1 MAYIDTSDLESTY
14 TTLEDL
20 DNLLDDVNNDLKDI
34 NSNTNSEIRSNS
46 QNIKVDNS
54 KEQKDAVGE
63 VLKSFEIG
71 VEGISDSNLNAI
83 TNTTFSSNVFENSNI
98 DSNLSS
104 LSGEK
109 FSSGDYS
116 GFGVNSVMQN
126 ETSQVDMKYLREQYS
141 DERID
146 SLPIEDEMK
155 EALKKCLNNEDAES
169 FYLVAEIINTQEQLK
184 DSENEM
190 TRIDDEIV
198 KAVDISYK
206 SEWCQ
211 KWCDENRSQSGKTGE
226 SGVYS
231 AEEWSSAESA
241 FDEYRTS
248 LDSAARATKQNATTL
263 RQSLTEKR
271 AELSLMA
278 YLPYYDAVSST
289 ELEYN
294 SNLFDTLPKDEM
306 GLPLVSASKG
316 SAEDSPNIN
325 YILDHLNR
333 NGYQDF
339 LLSLVDEKGNFVL
352 DREGWIVTTACSE
365 EYSPLSL
372 METVEKTLDYLE
384 KNGMDINRD
393 EVINNYNGAYG
404 ELERKAY
411 KLLTIQERNVYEKLY
426 HEDPDSAHAY
436 LEAMEVTLNN
446 RAGFENAKKIY
457 EWYITGDDSFERVFN
472 IGVVGVG
479 GGVVGWAENAH
490 AWITGDVTVTE
501 NEYTQ
506 QWFMQFVSTAF
517 ITADIGEI
525 NKESLSQLKNYQI
538 GEDTEGKPVYLL
550 DDTAYNNLL
559 SKLNKGET
567 LNSNDVLYECKCMDQ
582 ETYEFMQSVYDSPD
596 FQNFLKQQDGSK
608 FLWGDEKY
616 WGNQVYSAAN
626 SIGNMLPSILIG
638 AALTPAG
645 AAFTV
650 GATTVTYGQIAS
662 NALMFLSSAGSSY
675 KEAKRNGHT
684 ESDSRLYGA
693 VSGVSELATGYLLGR
708 IPFVSKI
715 SGVLEDFSASSHHV
729 FVSAGLALLGDILGE
744 VKEEVVQIFISGAAE
759 YFILGEDVTWKD
771 LYTQIPDT
779 IVSTVISTGITNGVP
794 TVIQLGKYSLRVT
807 VQDAKQIASS
817 SDPKKMITDLFFARF
832 APSKESQSLNNSN
845 YTQEQIIYIAS
856 RLSSDESILN
866 TVDLITSDEMKAEV
880 ISNIID
886 NDIKLEALSKL
897 NTSEAKLTVAVTLS
911 DDSAKIKALPMI
923 ENLEEQK
930 VLIST
935 ISKENQQEAIDV
947 VNSTTLETKNSE
959 TTTVVDTT
967 SNVSELSEN
976 LEQINEEV
984 IDIIQNEDTQLD
996 SINETIEENSQIEL
1010 EITKD
1015 LTEELSDIENV
1026 SLESNTE
1033 PKQISTPREFFGEH
1047 RGQGGDIGIN
1057 QNIISRNSRCKINN
1071 LTEIQITNFELY
1083 LNDLGITDKEAIVL
1097 KLKNNKALTAEEFRI
1112 FYSYL
1117 YDVEF
1122 KDSSD
1127 IIQDINN
1134 YVDVNVQQTSSI
1146 YNDLQ
1151 NKLVTKYGMSN
1162 IEAKMLLDLINSK
1175 GLGVCGYATV
1185 ANAIVWF
1192 ISQNDLEAQFN
1203 ERFGFSIFN
1212 ENGTI
1217 NESELLLDMFMFFNS
1232 HFFTETDGSL
1242 KLNQSILMSNGM
1254 IDIDVVDQL
1263 LIDLGHTTYGYDYQN
1278 KEAHKNINSLLIEYF
1293 ESKGMS
1299 FKTENIL
1306 YSKKNLLEYNEFVT
1320 SITDL
1325 VNDAIDNGVSL
1336 NLAAWQFNLTRGGRS
1351 KNYSGG
1357 HSMYVIGISND
1368 VDNPGIRVLTFGNEW
1383 VVPFSVLYE
1392 GMSEGYN
1399 FSLSTIEISTNIEEQ
1414 RKGNSGKNIEIESI
1428 NDDKQ
1433 TGVRLNTKDHDSLT
1447 AYEFGTIESVFNSI
1461 IERQM
1466 IEQHSYQY
1474 SYNYAIKVLKEVLNK
1489 NRYDVVTNL
1498 NKARDNIKT
1507 VSNEAIQIYLN
1518 SLNNDRQSHELKIVE
1533 CVFNSIIER
1542 QMSEHS
1548 YQYSYNYAINVLKEV
1563 LNKNRYDVVTNLNK
1577 ARDNIKTVSNEAI
1590 QIYLNGLNNNQKT
1603 SQTVNQQSQTSIQNE
1618 VIDASS
1624 VSSNTDSQIS
1634 SQETVSTQSEGIE
1647 LITPQMEELSN
1658 QDNKEISSP
1667 DINVQEDVEVLE
1679 TSIPTVEKNS
1689 QATQQSTQI
1698 TVKDGCIY
1706 LTLPNGEIIT
1716 EPTRIALKNYA
1727 SAGHRDMNFLLSS
1740 NLANE
1745 LTILTSLGVS
1755 FDYNKEINSNYAS
1768 DEKYYIR
1775 LITSII
1781 GCYQEMLK
1789 NGSKKSLSGL
1799 DRVDSVNGLNK
1810 DSAGFI
1816 STAKRDKNMKPEEH
1830 KTNLLGMF
1838 GKSNDALAVTVNTG
1852 NVLCIEMDDYNA
1864 ISQEKGEILIAP
1876 FCKTS
1881 YNENSNTLIVTPI
1894 EYCKSDVTLEQILDE
1909 RPKLAEALKNWDNLI
1924 KKRNS
1929 DKNYNDSVYVKTQTE
1944 IRIAELESEIATYK
1958 EHLKYY
1964 LMNVFVEL
1972 EEAQT
1977 RKSISTRYVTINSD
1991 AQNTN
1996 LLNNNGSTYTLEIG
2010 TKSFSLTENQVKILE
2025 NTFGKEWY
2033 NNVDLNTFKNMQ
2045 VYLNELELKSQNY
2058 VHNEDGSAQIKIETD
2073 GKIQTINVPRALV
2086 SYLEEINSNWM
2097 YLSNEKI
2104 NKMINEANEIISSC
2118 NIYEDSEGNKIWDID
2133 FIKNNAGEKIV
2144 GISVEDSTY
2153 LYNKYGESLLKG
2165 KTIEEIKVILEQEGI
2180 KFKSYETIL
2189 FNIDGLHQN
2198 VVLETDIINHLS
2210 ELFGNNWSSE
2220 IKSIDQINKIKNAY
2234 NNADQEAQKQGFEII
2249 NKNQENDNLKDN
2261 IKIPNEKNSFVDK
2274 EVSTP
2279 KEEIEILETES
2290 SNRNE
2295 TNIPA
2300 QLKDDIM
2307 EVLTDNGHTNIQK
2320 ANDFL
2325 NSLSQDQIDE
2335 IQRNKD
2341 TIENNIEYTKGGS
2354 YDSQQ
2359 YHEHLHYIVELKQL
2373 KRNILLMYEEFM
2385 QNQNSTNNTTT
2396 STSTIQTS
2404 YSESGL
2410 NNVETFMS

>member
-71 VEGISDSNLNAI
+71 VEGISDSNLNSI

-116 GFGVNSVMQN
+116 GFGVNSVIQN
-126 ETSQVDMKYLREQYS
+126 ETSRVDMKYLREQYS

-169 FYLVAEIINTQEQLK
+169 FYLVAGIINTQEQLK

-190 TRIDDEIV
+190 ARIDEEIE
-198 KAVDISYK
+198 KTFDTGYK
-206 SEWCQ
+206 GEWCQ
-211 KWCDENRSQSGKTGE
+211 KWCDENRSQSGKKGE

-231 AEEWSSAESA
+231 DEEWSSAESA

-248 LDSAARATKQNATTL
+248 LDSAARATKQNATSL
-263 RQSLTEKR
+263 RKSLIEKR

-306 GLPLVSASKG
+306 GLPLVSAPDG
-316 SAEDSPNIN
+316 SAEDTPNIN
-325 YILDHLNR
+325 YILDHLFR
-333 NGYQDF
+333 NGYQEF

-384 KNGMDINRD
+384 KNGMDIDRD
-393 EVINNYNGAYG
+393 GVINNYNGAYG

-517 ITADIGEI
+517 MTADIGEI

-608 FLWGDEKY
+608 FLWGDEEY

-638 AALTPAG
+638 AALAPAG

-779 IVSTVISTGITNGVP
+779 VVSTVISTGITNGVP

-1254 IDIDVVDQL
+1254 IDIDLVDQL

-1414 RKGNSGKNIEIESI
+1414 GKGNSGKNIEIESI

-1447 AYEFGTIESVFNSI
+1447 AYEFETIESVFNSI
-1461 IERQM
+1461 VERQM
-1466 IEQHSYQY
+1466 SKHSYLY
-1474 SYNYAIKVLKEVLNK
+1474 AYNYAIRVLKVVLNE
-1489 NRYDVVTNL
+1489 NRYDVVT
-1498 NKARDNIKT
+1498 
-1507 VSNEAIQIYLN
+1507 
-1518 SLNNDRQSHELKIVE
+1518 SLNN
-1533 CVFNSIIER
+1533 
-1542 QMSEHS
+1542 
-1548 YQYSYNYAINVLKEV
+1548 
-1563 LNKNRYDVVTNLNK
+1563 

-1658 QDNKEISSP
+1658 QNNKEISSP

-1679 TSIPTVEKNS
+1679 TSIPTIEKNS
-1689 QATQQSTQI
+1689 QVTQQSTQI
-1698 TVKDGCIY
+1698 TVKDGYIY

-1716 EPTRIALKNYA
+1716 ESTEKALKGYA
-1727 SAGHRDMNFLLSS
+1727 SAGHTDINFLLSS

-1745 LTILTSLGVS
+1745 LTILTSNNVS
-1755 FDYNKEINSNYAS
+1755 FDYNDKNNFNYAF
-1768 DEKYYIR
+1768 DEKYYIG

-1781 GCYQEMLK
+1781 GCYQEMLEY
-1789 NGSKKSLSGL
+1789 GSKKSLSGL

-1816 STAKRDKNMKPEEH
+1816 STAKRDNNMKPEEH

-1881 YNENSNTLIVTPI
+1881 YNENSNTLIVTPT

-1929 DKNYNDSVYVKTQTE
+1929 YENVNSGENYNDSVYVKTQTE

-1972 EEAQT
+1972 EETQT
-1977 RKSISTRYVTINSD
+1977 GKSISTRYVTINSD
-1991 AQNTN
+1991 TQNTN
-1996 LLNNNGSTYTLEIG
+1996 LLNNNGATYTLEIG

-2058 VHNEDGSAQIKIETD
+2058 VHNEDGSAQIKIEID

-2104 NKMINEANEIISSC
+2104 NKMINEANEIISSYD
-2118 NIYEDSEGNKIWDID
+2118 IYEDSEGNKIWNID
-2133 FIKNNAGEKIV
+2133 FIKNEAGEKIV
-2144 GISVEDSTY
+2144 GISADDSTY

-2165 KTIEEIKVILEQEGI
+2165 KTIEEIKVILKQEGI
-2180 KFKSYETIL
+2180 KFKSYETVY
-2189 FNIDGLHQN
+2189 IDGLSQN
-2198 VVLETDIINHLS
+2198 VDLETDIINHLS
-2210 ELFGNNWSSE
+2210 ELFGNNWSSK
-2220 IKSIDQINKIKNAY
+2220 IKSIDQINDIKNAY
-2234 NNADQEAQKQGFEII
+2234 KNADQKAQKQGFEII
-2249 NKNQENDNLKDN
+2249 NKNQENDNLEDN
-2261 IKIPNEKNSFVDK
+2261 IKIPNEKNTFVDK
-2274 EVSTP
+2274 EVVTS

-2290 SNRNE
+2290 SNQNE
-2295 TNIPA
+2295 INIPT
-2300 QLKDDIM
+2300 QLKEDIM
-2307 EVLTDNGHTNIQK
+2307 KVLTDNGYTNIQK
-2320 ANDFL
+2320 TNDFL
-2325 NSLSQDQIDE
+2325 NSLSQNQIDD
-2335 IQRNKD
+2335 IQRNKNI
-2341 TIENNIEYTKGGS
+2341 IENNIEYTKGGS
-2354 YDSQQ
+2354 FGSQQ
-2359 YHEHLHYIVELKQL
+2359 YYENIYHINELEQL
-2373 KRNILLMYEEFM
+2373 NGNILSMYEEFI
-2385 QNQNSTNNTTT
+2385 QNQKNTNDVTS
-2396 STSTIQTS
+2396 STSTAQPS
-2404 YSESGL
+2404 YLESGL
-2410 NNVETFMS
+2410 NNVGTFMS